1 MKTSLTAAGVPTEI
15 RTERLQN
22 APVECDHY
30 ANPLG
35 VMGMF
40 RCRTRDFLTEAY
52 ILTPGP
58 AQSLQNIRV
67 EVNRSSGRD
76 DRSIHA
82 TRRPANTMLPP
93 CWIT

>member
-1 MKTSLTAAGVPTEI
+1 MKTSLTAAGVPTEV

-22 APVECDHY
+22 AAVECYRY
-30 ANPLG
+30 ANPLDI
-35 VMGMF
+35 MGMF
-40 RCRTRDFLTEAY
+40 RCRTRDFLAEAR

-58 AQSLQNIRV
+58 AQSLQNICV

-82 TRRPANTMLPP
+82 TRRPANTILPP
-93 CWIT
+93 C